1 MASFIFGNLSTISA
15 NAKKKWHYFWLSKLS
30 KLVKPIFGS
39 SFNYKLE
46 YELWTIRISSIYSKA
61 TIALQYLQTL
71 ITQLTLK
78 WPFIIIQ
85 PGIFNMF
92 AILSLQS
99 HHCIAIFANN
109 NYRIYIEKKILAF
122 FLKGSLTCVTIATLG
137 LYRYMLDFLKI
148 RLCFFFCETIWK
160 LHLGAHIKY
169 RLYRYI

>member
-1 MASFIFGNLSTISA
+1 MNSGAWFFNNHVYGLWSNGFFHFWKFGNDLCA
-15 NAKKKWHYFWLSKLS
+15 AKKKWHYFFWAKLS

-61 TIALQYLQTL
+61 TIALQYLQT
-71 ITQLTLK
+71 IMTQLTLK

-92 AILSLQS
+92 AIPSLQS

-109 NYRIYIEKKILAF
+109 NYRIYIEMPLECASSWSKKRNT
-122 FLKGSLTCVTIATLG
+122 K
-137 LYRYMLDFLKI
+137 
-148 RLCFFFCETIWK
+148 
-160 LHLGAHIKY
+160 
-169 RLYRYI
+169 